1 MESMQKYINDYKK
14 QLDKGYIQKAYQYLM
29 QYIMALRTHFN
40 NKYPDYIVSGN
51 IYYGYMDMTYFSC
64 SPESLTSRKLKIAI
78 VFIHEKIQ
86 FEVWLA
92 GYNRQVQRQYWKLF
106 TESNWTKYRIP
117 PTIKGIDS
125 IVEYTVADNPDF
137 DNLDVLTKQI
147 EQGTMVFINDI
158 EDFLSKH

>member
-1 MESMQKYINDYKK
+1 MGSMQEYINEYKR
-14 QLDKGYIQKAYQYLM
+14 QLDKGYIQKAYQELM
-29 QYIMALRTHFN
+29 QYLMALRSYFQ

-64 SPESLTSRKLKIAI
+64 TPESLTSRKLKIAI
-78 VFIHEKIQ
+78 VFIHEKVQ

-106 TESNWTKYRIP
+106 IESNWNKYRIP
-117 PTIKGIDS
+117 SDIKGIDS
-125 IVEYTVADNPDF
+125 IVEYTVAGNPDF
-137 DNLDVLTKQI
+137 DNLNALTKHI
-147 EQGTMVFINDI
+147 EQGTMAFIDDI